1 MVAKRFRRPF
11 SLATR
16 LTFLISLATIAA
28 FFAFAWIMIHS
39 VKVHFAEQDIN
50 DLTEISQTLERILNH
65 PEEPESRRLETLRN
79 VASGYSNVIISLED
93 ANKKAIFHSPG
104 APDLREFMA
113 SATPDKNAANGDVFL
128 LSGPALNMEGHN
140 QGHGA
145 HSTWRMIRLPVGQ
158 LPDGKPAWTLYMAL
172 SIDFHLHYINDLKN
186 KLVMTASLISL
197 LIIFIVLLA
206 VYKGH
211 EPIRSLSKR
220 IQNMTSKDLDV
231 RLDPQ
236 AVPIEL
242 ERLVISFNHM
252 IERIEDVFT
261 RQSNFSADIA
271 HEIRTPI
278 TNLVTQT
285 EIALSQPRSQ
295 KELEDVLY
303 SNLEEFGRMSK
314 MVSDMLFLAQA
325 DNNQLI
331 PEKKA
336 LNLADEVSK
345 VFDFFEAWAE
355 EREVSLRFEGHA
367 CWVSGDPS
375 MLRRALSN
383 LLSNAMRYTPKGES
397 VTVRL
402 FEAQDQVQII
412 VENPGTPIAAEHLPR
427 LFDRFYRV
435 DPSRQRKGE
444 GSGIGL
450 AIVKSIVL
458 AHQGN
463 VAVTSDL
470 HATRFILTLPK
481 HAAF

>member
-1 MVAKRFRRPF
+1 MTIKRLQRPF

-16 LTFLISLATIAA
+16 LTFFISLATIAS

-50 DLTEISQTLERILNH
+50 DLREISTTLERILNH
-65 PEEPESRRLETLRN
+65 PDEPESRRLETLKN
-79 VASGYSNVIISLED
+79 VVAGYSNVIISLED
-93 ANKKAIFHSPG
+93 ANQKALFHSPG
-104 APDLREFMA
+104 APDLRPFIA
-113 SATPDKNAANGDVFL
+113 SATPDINAQRNNVFL
-128 LSGPALNMEGHN
+128 LSGPTLNTEGHA
-140 QGHGA
+140 HGQKQP
-145 HSTWRMIRLPVGQ
+145 SSWRMIRLPIGQ
-158 LPDGKPAWTLYMAL
+158 LPDGKAAYTLYMAL

-186 KLVMTASLISL
+186 KLIMTASLISMM
-197 LIIFIVLLA
+197 IIFIVLFA

-211 EPIRSLSKR
+211 EPIRNVSRR
-220 IQNMTSKDLDV
+220 IQNITSKDLDV

-242 ERLVISFNHM
+242 EQLVESFNHM
-252 IERIEDVFT
+252 IERIEDVFK

-285 EIALSQPRSQ
+285 EIALSLPRSQ

-331 PEKKA
+331 PEKTA

-355 EREVSLRFEGHA
+355 EREVSLRFEGRA
-367 CWVSGDPS
+367 CWVSGDPL
-375 MLRRALSN
+375 MLRRAMSN

-397 VTVRL
+397 VVVRVK
-402 FEAQDQVQII
+402 EADEQVQIV
-412 VENPGTPIAAEHLPR
+412 VENPGPQIAAEHLPR

-450 AIVKSIVL
+450 AIVKSIVT
-458 AHQGN
+458 AHQGK
-463 VAVTSDL
+463 VSVTSDPRV
-470 HATRFILTLPK
+470 TRFILTLPK
-481 HAAF
+481 HAM

>member
-1 MVAKRFRRPF
+1 MASKRWQRPF

-16 LTFLISLATIAA
+16 LTFFISLATIAS
-28 FFAFAWIMIHS
+28 FFSFAWIMIHS

-50 DLTEISQTLERILNH
+50 DLQEISATLERILNQ
-65 PEEPESRRLETLRN
+65 PNEPESRRLETLKN
-79 VASGYSNVIISLED
+79 VVAGYSNVIISLED
-93 ANKKAIFHSPG
+93 SNQKAIFHSPG
-104 APDLREFMA
+104 TPDLRQFIA
-113 SATPDKNAANGDVFL
+113 SARPDKNAHARDVFII
-128 LSGPALNMEGHN
+128 SGPMLQTPKHT
-140 QGHGA
+140 HGQMT
-145 HSTWRMIRLPVGQ
+145 SSNWRMIRLPVGQ
-158 LPDGKPAWTLYMAL
+158 VANGKPAYTLYLAL

-186 KLVMTASLISL
+186 KLIMTASLISMM
-197 LIIFIVLLA
+197 IVFIVLFA

-211 EPIRSLSKR
+211 EPIRNVSRR
-220 IQNMTSKDLDV
+220 IQNITSKDLDV

-242 ERLVISFNHM
+242 EQLVSSFNHM
-252 IERIEDVFT
+252 IERIEDVFK

-285 EIALSQPRSQ
+285 EIALSQTRSQ

-331 PEKKA
+331 PEKTA

-355 EREVSLRFEGHA
+355 EREVSLRFEGRE
-367 CWVSGDPS
+367 CWVSGDPL
-375 MLRRALSN
+375 MLRRAMSN

-397 VTVRL
+397 VTVRVK
-402 FEAQDQVQII
+402 EADEQVQIV
-412 VENPGTPIAAEHLPR
+412 VENPGPPIPPQHLPR

-450 AIVKSIVL
+450 AIVKSIVI
-458 AHQGN
+458 AHQGK
-463 VAVTSDL
+463 VAVTSDS
-470 HATRFILTLPK
+470 HATRFILTLPR
-481 HAAF
+481 HAI

>member
-1 MVAKRFRRPF
+1 MASKRWRRPF

-16 LTFLISLATIAA
+16 LTFFISLATIAS

-50 DLTEISQTLERILNH
+50 DLQEISTTLERIINQ
-65 PEEPESRRLETLRN
+65 PNEPESRRLETLKN
-79 VASGYSNVIISLED
+79 VVAGYSNVIISLVD
-93 ANKKAIFHSPG
+93 SNQKAIFHSPN
-104 APDLREFMA
+104 APDLRQFIA
-113 SATPDKNAANGDVFL
+113 SARPDKNAHASDVFII
-128 LSGPALNMEGHN
+128 SGPTLQTSRHI
-140 QGHGA
+140 HGQKT
-145 HSTWRMIRLPVGQ
+145 SSNWRMIRLPVGK
-158 LPDGKPAWTLYMAL
+158 LADGKPAYTLYLAL

-186 KLVMTASLISL
+186 KLIMTASLIS
-197 LIIFIVLLA
+197 IMIVFIVLFA

-211 EPIRSLSKR
+211 EPIRNVSRR
-220 IQNMTSKDLDV
+220 IQNITSKDLDV

-242 ERLVISFNHM
+242 EQLVSSFNHM
-252 IERIEDVFT
+252 LERIEDVFK

-285 EIALSQPRSQ
+285 EIALSQTRTQ

-336 LNLADEVSK
+336 LNLADEVGK

-355 EREVSLRFEGHA
+355 EREVGLRFEGRA
-367 CWVSGDPS
+367 CWVSGDPL
-375 MLRRALSN
+375 MLRRAMSN

-397 VTVRL
+397 VTVRVK
-402 FEAQDQVQII
+402 EADGLVQIV
-412 VENPGTPIAAEHLPR
+412 VENPGPPIPPHHLPR

-450 AIVKSIVL
+450 AIVKSIVI
-458 AHQGN
+458 AHHGK
-463 VAVTSDL
+463 VSVTSDPYF
-470 HATRFILTLPK
+470 TRFILTLPK
-481 HAAF
+481 HAM